1 MKKRLNLFLT
11 ALFALMLV
19 LSGCTTTGN
28 KAQDDE
34 KKPDNNDD
42 PAVEEP
48 AEKKILRT
56 NNHSE
61 PGALHPGLA
70 EGTHDS
76 WVIDHVFE
84 GLTTKAPDG
93 TIVPGM
99 AESWDTSEDG
109 LTWTFH
115 LKDGI
120 TWSNGDPVTAA
131 DFEYA
136 WKFALDPNSASS
148 YAYQLYYLAGGQEY
162 NNVGADVL
170 AEYAKEVEKAE
181 ADGKEPPAK
190 PVIPEDQLAP
200 ARDAV
205 GVKAVDEKTL
215 EVKLAQAAP
224 YFLDLTSFYT
234 YYPIN
239 KNVASSNPDWYKSA
253 DSFVSNG
260 PFKLVE
266 WKNKESLKLAKN
278 ENYYDA
284 DKVKL
289 DEVLLYI
296 LEDNNTAW
304 QMYET
309 GEIDLLDNL
318 PSEVTGKLISENRA
332 DFHNAAELST
342 YYYNLNSDVKPF
354 NNPKVRKAFSMGIDR
369 KTLTEHVSQGGQ
381 MPAYGVVPPGMPDV
395 TGDFRENA
403 GALFEENYEEAK
415 KLLAEGLAEE
425 GLKALPDLTLLYNT
439 NEVHKVIAE
448 AIQEMWRKNLGVENV
463 KLENVEFQVK
473 LDREKSGDY
482 MISRAGWIGDY
493 VDPMT
498 YLDLWVTDGP
508 YNDANYSN
516 TEYDALVNTAK
527 TSMDPQVRMDAMHKA
542 EQILMN
548 DMPIIPIYYYTR
560 PHVYKENVTGIYT
573 LINRQ
578 PSFKYADIQN

>member
-1 MKKRLNLFLT
+1 MKKRMNIFMSVF
-11 ALFALMLV
+11 FALMLV
-19 LSGCTTTGN
+19 LAGCTTTGD
-28 KAQDDE
+28 KTDQGKE
-34 KKPDNNDD
+34 KENED
-42 PAVEEP
+42 PNVETP
-48 AEKKILRT
+48 AEKKVLRT

-93 TIVPGM
+93 TIVAGM
-99 AESWDTSEDG
+99 AETWETSDDG

-120 TWSNGDPVTAA
+120 QWSNGDPVTAA

-136 WKFALDPNSASS
+136 WKFALNPNSASS
-148 YAYQLYYLAGGQEY
+148 YAYQLYYLEGGQEF
-162 NNVGADVL
+162 NNVGADIL
-170 AEYAKEVEKAE
+170 KEYNQAVEKAT
-181 ADGKEPPAK
+181 ADGTEPPEK
-190 PVIPEDQLAP
+190 PVISEEDLQP
-200 ARDAV
+200 ARDKV
-205 GVKAVDEKTL
+205 GVKALDEKTL

-239 KNVASSNPDWYKSA
+239 KNVAESNPDWFKKA
-253 DSFVSNG
+253 ETFVSNG

-284 DKVKL
+284 AKVNL
-289 DEVLLYI
+289 DEVLLYVI
-296 LEDNNTAW
+296 EDNNTAW
-304 QMYET
+304 QMYQT

-318 PSEVTGKLISENRA
+318 PSEVTGKLIAENA
-332 DFHNAAELST
+332 PDFHNAAELAT

-354 NNPKVRKAFSMGIDR
+354 NNPKVRKALGMAIER
-369 KTLTEHVSQGGQ
+369 QTITEHVAQGGQ

-403 GALFEENYEEAK
+403 GALFEENLEEAK
-415 KLLAEGLAEE
+415 KLLAEGLEEE
-425 GLKALPDLTLLYNT
+425 GLKELPKLTLLYNT

-448 AIQEMWRKNLGVENV
+448 AVQEMWRKNLGIENLA
-463 KLENVEFQVK
+463 LENVEFQVK

-516 TEYDALVNTAK
+516 SEYDALVNTAK
-527 TSMDPQVRMDAMHKA
+527 TSMDPAVRMEAMHKA
-542 EQILMN
+542 EEILMN
-548 DMPIIPIYYYTR
+548 DMPIIPVYYYTR

-578 PSFKYADIQN
+578 PSFKFADIEN